1 MALNN
6 EYSYQIVEILDKIKE
21 ADSDDKR
28 MLIEELSRLYRLE
41 AMSQN

>member
-6 EYSYQIVEILDKIKE
+6 KYSYQIVEILDKIKE